1 MKSGKLTE
9 TVTILKKSVKKN
21 GFGEEEESLTESGTV
36 YLGVNSLSGS
46 YKQVEGVSVQDY
58 DVVFMGRWYLM
69 SSGKISDGTIL
80 RWRGHDYRVESIGIT
95 SDSRIKDIVSFKCN
109 RINQ

>member
-9 TVTILKKSVKKN
+9 TVTILKKSHKTN
-21 GFGEEEESLTESGTV
+21 SFGEDVESYEEGAKV

-46 YKQVEGVSVQDY
+46 YRQVEGVGVQDY
-58 DVVFMGRWYLM
+58 DVVFSGRWYLM

-80 RWRGHDYRVESIGIT
+80 RWRGNDYRVESIGLT

-109 RINQ
+109 KINQ